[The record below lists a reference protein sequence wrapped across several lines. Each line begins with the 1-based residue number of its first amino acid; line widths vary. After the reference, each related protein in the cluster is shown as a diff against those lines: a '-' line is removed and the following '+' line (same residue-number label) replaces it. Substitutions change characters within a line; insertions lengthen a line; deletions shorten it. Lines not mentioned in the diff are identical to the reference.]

1 MNYKHIIIFFLLF
14 SCSSLEDE
22 IDINFKQSYKN
33 HGFALIF
40 NEDDYNTK
48 KINKYLDERSL
59 IIFQKNLSP
68 GTKVKITNIINDKAV
83 LATVGKKAIYPSFYN
98 SVISKRI
105 ANELGIDLNEPYIKI
120 QELNKSQSFIANK
133 AKTFDEEREVAAKAP
148 VDEIGIKDLSKK
160 NKETKIIIRTDFNY
174 LIKIADFYYYKSAD
188 SLKLRIKNQ
197 LNIKNVKINE
207 LSKTQFRVYLG
218 PYKNLETLKKI
229 FKKIEA
235 LEFENIEIIKL

>member
-1 MNYKHIIIFFLLF
+1 MNYKFIIIFVLLF
-14 SCSSLEDE
+14 SCSPLENE

-33 HGFALIF
+33 YGFALIF
-40 NEDDYNTK
+40 NEEDYNTK
-48 KINKYLDERSL
+48 IINKYLDERSL

-68 GTKVKITNIINDKAV
+68 GTKVKITNIINNKAV
-83 LATVGKKAIYPSFYN
+83 VATVGKKAVYPSFYN

-105 ANELGIDLNEPYIKI
+105 ANELDIDLKEPYIKI
-120 QELNKSQSFIANK
+120 QELNKNQSFIANK

-160 NKETKIIIRTDFNY
+160 IKETKIIIRTDFNY
-174 LIKIADFYYYKSAD
+174 LIKIADFYYYKSAK
-188 SLKLRIKNQ
+188 SLKLRIKNE
-197 LNIKNVKINE
+197 LNIKNVKIND

-218 PYKNLETLKKI
+218 PYKDLESLKKI

>member
-1 MNYKHIIIFFLLF
+1 MNYKFIIIFVLLF
-14 SCSSLEDE
+14 SCSPLENE

-33 HGFALIF
+33 YGFALIF
-40 NEDDYNTK
+40 NEEDYNTK
-48 KINKYLDERSL
+48 IINKYLDERSL

-68 GTKVKITNIINDKAV
+68 GTKVKITNIINNKAV
-83 LATVGKKAIYPSFYN
+83 VATVGKKAIYPSFYN

-105 ANELGIDLNEPYIKI
+105 ANELDIDLKEPYIKI
-120 QELNKSQSFIANK
+120 QELNKNQSFIANK

-160 NKETKIIIRTDFNY
+160 IKETKIIIRTDFNY
-174 LIKIADFYYYKSAD
+174 LIKIADFYYYKSAK
-188 SLKLRIKNQ
+188 SLKLRIKNE
-197 LNIKNVKINE
+197 LNIKNVKIND

-218 PYKNLETLKKI
+218 PYKDLESLKKI

>member
-1 MNYKHIIIFFLLF
+1 MFLLLF
-14 SCSSLEDE
+14 SCSPLENE

-33 HGFALIF
+33 HGFTLIF
-40 NEDDYNTK
+40 NIDDYNTK
-48 KINKYLDERSL
+48 IINKYLDERSL

-68 GTKVKITNIINDKAV
+68 GTKVKITNIINNKAV
-83 LATVGKKAIYPSFYN
+83 VATVGKKAIYPSFYN

-105 ANELGIDLNEPYIKI
+105 ANELDIDLKEPYIKI
-120 QELNKSQSFIANK
+120 QELNKNQSFIANK

-160 NKETKIIIRTDFNY
+160 IKETKIIIRTDFNY
-174 LIKIADFYYYKSAD
+174 LIKIADFYYYKSAK
-188 SLKLRIKNQ
+188 SLKLRIKNE
-197 LNIKNVKINE
+197 LNIKNVKIND

-218 PYKNLETLKKI
+218 PYKDLESLKKI

>member
-1 MNYKHIIIFFLLF
+1 MFLLLF
-14 SCSSLEDE
+14 SCSPLENE

-33 HGFALIF
+33 HGFTLIF
-40 NEDDYNTK
+40 NIDDYNTK
-48 KINKYLDERSL
+48 IINKYLDERSL

-68 GTKVKITNIINDKAV
+68 GTKVKITNIINNKAV
-83 LATVGKKAIYPSFYN
+83 VATVGKKAVYPSFYN

-105 ANELGIDLNEPYIKI
+105 ANELDIDLKEPYIKI
-120 QELNKSQSFIANK
+120 QELNKNQSFIANK

-160 NKETKIIIRTDFNY
+160 IKETKIIIRTDFNY
-174 LIKIADFYYYKSAD
+174 LIKIADFYYYKSAK
-188 SLKLRIKNQ
+188 SLKLRIKNE
-197 LNIKNVKINE
+197 LNIKNVKIND

-218 PYKNLETLKKI
+218 PYKDLESLKKI

>member
-1 MNYKHIIIFFLLF
+1 MNYKFVILFIFLF
-14 SCSSLEDE
+14 SCTTLEKE
-22 IDINFKQSYKN
+22 IDINFNQSYKN

-40 NEDDYNTK
+40 NEEDYNK
-48 KINKYLDERSL
+48 KIINKYLNERSL
-59 IIFQKNLSP
+59 IIFQKNLKP
-68 GTKVKITNIINDKAV
+68 ETKVKITNIINDKSV
-83 LATVGKKAIYPSFYN
+83 VATVGKKAVYPSFYN

-105 ANELGIDLNEPYIKI
+105 ANELEIDLNEPYIKI
-120 QELNKSQSFIANK
+120 QELNRNQSFIANK

-160 NKETKIIIRTDFNY
+160 IKEDKILIKTDFNY
-174 LIKIADFYYYKSAD
+174 LIKIADFYYYKSAE
-188 SLKLRIKNQ
+188 SLKNRIKNE

-218 PYKNLETLKKI
+218 PYKDLETLKKI

-235 LEFENIEIIKL
+235 IEFENIEIIKL

>member
-1 MNYKHIIIFFLLF
+1 MNYKFIIIFVLLF
-14 SCSSLEDE
+14 SCSPLENE

-33 HGFALIF
+33 YGFALIF
-40 NEDDYNTK
+40 NEEDYNTK
-48 KINKYLDERSL
+48 IINKYLDERSL

-68 GTKVKITNIINDKAV
+68 GTKVKITNIINNKAV
-83 LATVGKKAIYPSFYN
+83 VATVGKKAIYPSFYN

-105 ANELGIDLNEPYIKI
+105 ANELDIDLKEPYIKI
-120 QELNKSQSFIANK
+120 QELNKNQSFIANK

-148 VDEIGIKDLSKK
+148 VDEIGIKDLSNKI
-160 NKETKIIIRTDFNY
+160 KETKIIIRTDFNY
-174 LIKIADFYYYKSAD
+174 LIKIADFYYYKSAK
-188 SLKLRIKNQ
+188 SLKLRIKNE
-197 LNIKNVKINE
+197 LNIKNVKIND

-218 PYKNLETLKKI
+218 PYKDLESLKKI

>member
-1 MNYKHIIIFFLLF
+1 MNYKFIIIFLFLF
-14 SCSSLEDE
+14 SCSPLEND
-22 IDINFKQSYKN
+22 IDVNFKQSYKN

-40 NEDDYNTK
+40 NEEDYNTK
-48 KINKYLDERSL
+48 IINKYLDERSL

-83 LATVGKKAIYPSFYN
+83 IATVGNKAIYPSFYN

-105 ANELGIDLNEPYIKI
+105 ANELDIDLNEPYIKI
-120 QELNKSQSFIANK
+120 QELNKNQSFIANK
-133 AKTFDEEREVAAKAP
+133 AKTFDEEREVAGKAP
-148 VDEIGIKDLSKK
+148 VDEIGIKDLSNK

-174 LIKIADFYYYKSAD
+174 LIKIADFYYYKSAE
-188 SLKLRIKNQ
+188 SLKLRIKNE
-197 LNIKNVKINE
+197 LNIKNIKINE

-218 PYKNLETLKKI
+218 PYKDLETLKKI

-235 LEFENIEIIKL
+235 IEFENIEIIKL